1 MKIGFILDVDKE
13 FTSFA
18 ERNLTLIG
26 YQIHT
31 FTTPDEIWEVKKLNP
46 TLILVGE
53 SSSFNLEY
61 IHQIRNMFPKTIIIY
76 VAQATEHI
84 NMESVKNA
92 GATEFIEKNGAT
104 FVRLRTY
111 LDQIETKFNS
121 RRNTIMSKLKNAFN
135 R

>member
-18 ERNLTLIG
+18 ERSLTLIG
-26 YQIHT
+26 YHIHT
-31 FTTPDEIWEVKKLNP
+31 FTKPGEIGDTKNLNP

-61 IHQIRNMFPKTIIIY
+61 IRHIRTMFPKTIIIY

-111 LDQIETKFNS
+111 LDQIELKINS
-121 RRNTIMSKLKNAFN
+121 RRNTIMSKLKKAFS